1 MSRLSTTGSISPAKG
16 NRSFMARFSREKL
29 IIGAVL
35 CITFLFFIFFL
46 FGPLSAIF
54 GQMFVENSLSDYT
67 GFDAIVYYLQS
78 PSILRSLWNSI
89 WVSLAVT
96 VIVIPLA
103 FIFAYAL
110 TRSCMPFKGIYRS
123 IALLPL
129 LAPSLLSAI
138 SIIYWFGNQGVAKG
152 LWGLLGFDSIYG
164 APGIIL
170 AEIFAIFPHVLMI
183 LVTALSI
190 ADQRLYEVADAMD
203 TSRFRKFITITIPG
217 AKYGLVS
224 ATMVSFTL
232 VITDFGI
239 PKIVGGSFDV
249 LATDLFR
256 MIIGQQNFQQGSV
269 VAMLLLVPAVLT
281 FIVEYRLRKKQVAT
295 LSARSVRFT
304 PKNHF
309 LFDSLMTLYV
319 LVIACLM
326 LCMLLMAVYASF
338 VSFWPYNLK
347 LSLLN
352 YKSVL
357 IDNNLGKTLINS
369 LTLAVSVASLGT
381 LLVFVNSYLL
391 EKTQDFGKLKQIIRM
406 MTTLPIAIPGLVLG
420 LGYIFFFNSPSNP
433 LNFLYHSMAI
443 LVFCTIIH
451 YYATSHMTMTSSLK
465 AIDREFE
472 AVSQSLKVPFYKTM
486 VRITLPI
493 SLPTLVDISRYFF
506 INSMTTISAVIFLY
520 SPETELAAVA
530 ILNLDDAGDVGGSTA
545 IAVMITGISLVV
557 TIIYYFIELW
567 IRHANKRWAN

>member
-1 MSRLSTTGSISPAKG
+1 
-16 NRSFMARFSREKL
+16 MAHSHSKASLFSSEKL
-29 IIGAVL
+29 LIGSVL
-35 CITFLFFIFFL
+35 VGMLLFFVLFL
-46 FGPLSAIF
+46 LGPLSAIF
-54 GQMFVENSLSDYT
+54 SQIFVENRLSEYS
-67 GFDAIVYYLQS
+67 GFNAIVHYLQS

-110 TRSCMPFKGIYRS
+110 TRSSIYFKGVYRS

-152 LWGLLGFDSIYG
+152 IWGLLGFESIYG

-190 ADQRLYEVADAMD
+190 ADQRLYEVADALG
-203 TSRFRKFITITIPG
+203 TSRFRKFMTITIPG

-224 ATMVSFTL
+224 AAMVSFTL

-269 VAMLLLVPAVLT
+269 VAMLLLVPAILT
-281 FIVEYRLRKKQVAT
+281 FVVEYRLRKKQVAT
-295 LSARSVRFT
+295 MSARSVRFT
-304 PKNHF
+304 PKKHL
-309 LFDSLMTLYV
+309 LFDSLMTIYV
-319 LVIACLM
+319 IFISCLM
-326 LCMLLMAVYASF
+326 LGMLLMAVYASF
-338 VSFWPYNLK
+338 VSFWPYNLN

-357 IDNNLGKTLINS
+357 VDNNLGKTLVNS
-369 LTLAVSVASLGT
+369 LTLAISVAIIGT
-381 LLVFVNSYLL
+381 FLVFVNSYILD
-391 EKTQDFGKLKQIIRM
+391 KTKGYGKLKQVIRM
-406 MTTLPIAIPGLVLG
+406 LATLPVAIPGLVLG
-420 LGYIFFFNSPSNP
+420 LGYIFFFNAPNNP

-451 YYATSHMTMTSSLK
+451 FYATSHMTMTASLK

-486 VRITLPI
+486 VRVTLPI

-545 IAVMITGISLVV
+545 IAVMITGVSLVV
-557 TIIYYFIELW
+557 TTIYYFIERW
-567 IRHANKRWAN
+567 IKRSTRRWAS